1 MILLYS
7 IDNYVFLAIPL
18 PCRQETWIDSWTMD
32 HVTSPQ
38 NRKFMHIKQKNKNRE
53 REKKKK
59 GAFSVGWIVTQQT
72 SFQPVGCSIT
82 IQSLRPSKKE
92 KEKRDTKR
100 VCTQSHALAI
110 SYDVVMAI
118 VYMPNANTHYLWTTS
133 CCRDVHTIRKYL
145 LRGLC
150 LSLALNC
157 SCCATQLTSSIV
169 LTFSSPCLYLV
180 SKGKGKG
187 KVSLP
192 RKRGPFAGTEMDKR
206 KLWGWRVSKKTKN
219 DRFDISNS
227 GSSNTWTW
235 EPTVFFLLS
244 LCAPRWSMSLLRS

>member
-1 MILLYS
+1 M
-7 IDNYVFLAIPL
+7 
-18 PCRQETWIDSWTMD
+18 
-32 HVTSPQ
+32 
-38 NRKFMHIKQKNKNRE
+38 
-53 REKKKK
+53 
-59 GAFSVGWIVTQQT
+59 
-72 SFQPVGCSIT
+72 
-82 IQSLRPSKKE
+82 
-92 KEKRDTKR
+92 
-100 VCTQSHALAI
+100 CTQSHALAI

-206 KLWGWRVSKKTKN
+206 KLWGRRVSKKTKKWSLWYFEQWLIKYMN
-219 DRFDISNS
+219 LRANCFFPFVSLRSSVIDVVASFLGPCFSVDMCGVCCGLGQLLIS
-227 GSSNTWTW
+227 
-235 EPTVFFLLS
+235 
-244 LCAPRWSMSLLRS
+244 SLLCGCVFVSVNDIHAG